1 MGGRMTDEQFDRL
14 HRLLNLCKQKNM
26 DVSIRHRIA
35 LEIAHAGNIDLRIQD
50 FESAVDS
57 GQIPATSGIPRKITL
72 LSDGQGYGPRPGED
86 EEVSQRLTINDRG
99 EVYITYYNCLGVTL
113 RKERFQIP
121 VEEAAILLQD
131 INTTFAIRTDGEM
144 VTDVGLWKLTITNTE
159 GQSSSFDGSLYFAPD
174 SPLANLSE
182 NLRNILDR
190 PMLLGFDGAA
200 EELLQFVSVHF
211 EYGGKEYCYLGD
223 DTRLSIGDKV
233 EVPVGDHGKKAVATV
248 VGVEYGTEK
257 DAPFPADRI
266 KRIISK
272 KEPVVPEASGE
283 TPFDAVKAVIDDLDP
298 EYLLADLAPD
308 DEYDGESEHIAN
320 AITAEMTPQQIA
332 EIMAKEFSWS
342 FSCHYDANYFMVA
355 ATRVKAALTHAVAKE
370 PATD

>member
-1 MGGRMTDEQFDRL
+1 
-14 HRLLNLCKQKNM
+14 
-26 DVSIRHRIA
+26 
-35 LEIAHAGNIDLRIQD
+35 
-50 FESAVDS
+50 
-57 GQIPATSGIPRKITL
+57 
-72 LSDGQGYGPRPGED
+72 
-86 EEVSQRLTINDRG
+86 
-99 EVYITYYNCLGVTL
+99 
-113 RKERFQIP
+113 
-121 VEEAAILLQD
+121 
-131 INTTFAIRTDGEM
+131 M

-308 DEYDGESEHIAN
+308 DEYDGESKHIAN

-332 EIMAKEFSWS
+332 EIMAKEFSRS
-342 FSCHYDANYFMVA
+342 FSDHYDTNYFMVA
-355 ATRVKAALTHAVAKE
+355 ATRVKKALSDGGTETETPWRWCLVGNIVQSHEFGENGDIRVGTKHFAPGAKVYIAPAQWGDGYEKVCVIGKPRGKRPLIEIVMKLEYIENLRIKKVFDPAALMRMTE
-370 PATD
+370 SSYTWWNNTDADQQAILKVIESIRQ